1 MQKILDETN
10 SSRVTQGSYKY
21 LIYDREFA
29 DIVSDAITLTSFPL
43 LNVYIYNENRDYV
56 FVYNENSSNLS
67 RVMNDE
73 ESEELLN
80 NKHMVI
86 YPSYGYKYSE
96 KSYISFVR
104 AVFDI
109 NAKKYG
115 YIEVQDSYD
124 YIGKICNIGNT
135 GEVIIIDN
143 RSEIVYS
150 TNKESSGIGSFWRRT
165 TGNGQTVYMKITTV
179 IYISTPYRNIQV

>member
-1 MQKILDETN
+1 MQLCVKISENIDTYIEKMDDITKKLISNAELQKILDETN

-86 YPSYGYKYSE
+86 YRP
-96 KSYISFVR
+96 
-104 AVFDI
+104 
-109 NAKKYG
+109 
-115 YIEVQDSYD
+115 
-124 YIGKICNIGNT
+124 
-135 GEVIIIDN
+135 
-143 RSEIVYS
+143 
-150 TNKESSGIGSFWRRT
+150 
-165 TGNGQTVYMKITTV
+165 TV
-179 IYISTPYRNIQV
+179 INIRRKVISLLCVRYSI